1 MEIGPKL
8 RELRIAK
15 NLTQEELADARNCPK
30 DSSPSWSGTLLLLP
44 LPPWSTFCNAWGL
57 PSMNS
62 SAKTRKSRSSS
73 TMKIILKKKIRNF

>member
-15 NLTQEELADARNCPK
+15 NLTQFRPVRQFFLGK
-30 DSSPSWSGTLLLLP
+30 ILG
-44 LPPWSTFCNAWGL
+44 NAWGL

-73 TMKIILKKKIRNF
+73 TMKIILKRKIRNF